1 MSMNATSTRVD
12 RYKKGFTEVVEKG
25 SVQNERDLIASV
37 LLDAV
42 EQSFQPHERS
52 ARHWLSRIYA
62 QSLMILLDISPAAAM
77 AHLQKKWA
85 KLDANAPAPG
95 QPIH

>member
-1 MSMNATSTRVD
+1 MSMNATLHVD
-12 RYKKGFTEVVEKG
+12 RYEKGVTEVAGKD
-25 SVQNERDLIASV
+25 SVRQERDLIASV

-42 EQSFQPHERS
+42 EQSLRAHEYK
-52 ARHWLSRIYA
+52 ARRWLGGVYA
-62 QSLMILLDISPAAAM
+62 HSLMILLDISPSSAM
-77 AHLQKKWA
+77 EHLKRKWA